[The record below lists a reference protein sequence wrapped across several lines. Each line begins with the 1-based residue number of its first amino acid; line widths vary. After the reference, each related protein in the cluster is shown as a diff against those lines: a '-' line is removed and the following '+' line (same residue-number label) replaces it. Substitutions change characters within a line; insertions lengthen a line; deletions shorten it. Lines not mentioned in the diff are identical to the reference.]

1 MKPHSQE
8 TLENMCWELF
18 LGLKT
23 ISVAQCFARSKKEH
37 LDYSYIFKDK
47 RVFCN
52 EECCSKQ
59 NPLYQ
64 EIILYELRRQL
75 QFCNVFCK
83 ASLLL

>member
-8 TLENMCWELF
+8 TLENMCWELC

-59 NPLYQ
+59 NP
-64 EIILYELRRQL
+64 IILYELRRQL